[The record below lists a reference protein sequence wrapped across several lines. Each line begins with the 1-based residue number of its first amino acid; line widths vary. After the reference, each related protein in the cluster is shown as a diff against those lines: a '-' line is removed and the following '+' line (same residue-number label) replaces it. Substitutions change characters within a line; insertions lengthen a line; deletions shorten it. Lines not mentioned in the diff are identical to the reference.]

1 MFSSLP
7 FPGGG
12 SARSNT
18 ISHMTTDEIR
28 RGLARD
34 TILSALNGNG
44 TNGAGAKRA
53 STGRTDP
60 DQPVHHEKPK
70 LVMRHRSF
78 RVPGAVTR

>member
-34 TILSALNGNG
+34 TVLTALSGDG
-44 TNGAGAKRA
+44 TGSTPKKRVYVDR
-53 STGRTDP
+53 TGH
-60 DQPVHHEKPK
+60 DQPEHHERP
-70 LVMRHRSF
+70 
-78 RVPGAVTR
+78 VPTT